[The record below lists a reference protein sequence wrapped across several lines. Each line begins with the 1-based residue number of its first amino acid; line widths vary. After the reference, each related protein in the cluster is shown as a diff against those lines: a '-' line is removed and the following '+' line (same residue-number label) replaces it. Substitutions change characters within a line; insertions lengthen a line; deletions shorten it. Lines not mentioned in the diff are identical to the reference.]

1 MKLILLKPN
10 TPEWEFAWNWV
21 ASHPLNEG
29 QEDPST
35 VMNNTFGWEYMGSY
49 WNGSDKLISEFRHKL
64 HPKTNNVQKLSIQHP
79 EFTKESFEKILNV

>member
-1 MKLILLKPN
+1 MKLVLLKPN
-10 TPEWEFAWNWV
+10 SIEWDFAWNWV

-35 VMNNTFGWEYMGSY
+35 VMNNGYGWMYMGSY